1 MADLIPLFC
10 KPVYVNHVPQLNF
23 DISNVEWI
31 QNYTNFTSKSRNI
44 LPEIANVETIQLIY
58 QTLSEYFYG
67 LLGVNESTELYITES
82 WLNKNTSGQHHHRH
96 WHPNSIISAVICL
109 SAVED
114 SGALTFITSAYETM
128 EFEVAHANVYN
139 SKSWSCNLKPNDIV
153 LFPSSV
159 EHLVEKNNSQ
169 AERITLSFNTF
180 VKGKINTLPYTSL
193 VI

>member
-169 AERITLSFNTF
+169 TERITLSFNTF